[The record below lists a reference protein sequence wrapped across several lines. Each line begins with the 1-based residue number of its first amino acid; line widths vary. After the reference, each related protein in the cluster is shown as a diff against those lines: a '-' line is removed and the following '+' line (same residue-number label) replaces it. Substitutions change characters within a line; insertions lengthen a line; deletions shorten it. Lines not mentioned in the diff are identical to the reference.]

1 MAGLALKPERDEA
14 FETVAVQQVIDTPE
28 RVQEALATCHSLAVL
43 QSQLVGDPLDRELF
57 VASGWR
63 LSQVGSKN
71 KFQTIDHRQRRRIK
85 SYSSHFW

>member
-14 FETVAVQQVIDTPE
+14 FEKVAVRQVMDTPE

-63 LSQVGSKN
+63 LSQVGFACLLGLKPSFNSKN
-71 KFQTIDHRQRRRIK
+71 
-85 SYSSHFW
+85 SC